1 MPALLGGCAGCH
13 PASSIFPHPS
23 SIIPLPS
30 SFLLFSPISLPHF
43 RKSLYNFLR
52 PPWDSLAYFLPRFAL
67 LPHGGEHRMPSYMV
81 NVTGENV
88 GAYRLL
94 PNGVHFSE
102 HATIAVPYDDFLLPM
117 GYNPKDIKTYY
128 FDEDLA
134 QWKHTNNAKSEFSAS
149 FVGKKRGFFDKN
161 ADFSCRIQ
169 SFFVILQPETLI
181 FATGIGRET

>member
-102 HATIAVPYDDFLLPM
+102 PATIALPYDEFLLPM

-128 FDEDLA
+128 FDEDLT

-169 SFFVILQPETLI
+169 SFFVILHTFLKCLQQEKMFTN
-181 FATGIGRET
+181 